1 MADSENSSNVS
12 RKMSD
17 GMFLSACRE
26 VAKDFPDI
34 TYDEDLLDRVCLQV
48 CWRVSSSFVITNAH
62 RRKDYT
68 ESETLQ

>member
-1 MADSENSSNVS
+1 MADPENSNVS

-34 TYDEDLLDRVCLQV
+34 TYDEDLLDRACLQV
-48 CWRVSSSFVITNAH
+48 CWRVSSLFDVADAH
-62 RRKDYT
+62 RRKDYA
-68 ESETLQ
+68 ESKTLQ